1 MEEKSILN
9 EIAEKTRAR
18 IAEEKKKVPME
29 TLKEKIE
36 EKKKERA
43 GRNIPTFYENLKE
56 AGMSTSAK

>member
-29 TLKEKIE
+29 TLE
-36 EKKKERA
+36 EKKRREQ
-43 GRNIPTFYENLKE
+43 GGTFRHF
-56 AGMSTSAK
+56 MRI

>member
-36 EKKKERA
+36 EKIRDKKKK
-43 GRNIPTFYENLKE
+43 L
-56 AGMSTSAK
+56 GMKLVDK

>member
-36 EKKKERA
+36 VKKKGESRA
-43 GRNIPTFYENLKE
+43 EHSDIL
-56 AGMSTSAK
+56 